1 MRSIESGD
9 SMRAEKLE
17 TPLSQERT
25 MNFRKPL
32 SVLAFVAFAAPL
44 AAHADAPS
52 GEFYELH
59 SKPAAD
65 DKDRSSYAELSIWDV
80 IDKKNDDAARV
91 VSRED
96 VRRELASSPV
106 PEVKA

>member
-1 MRSIESGD
+1 
-9 SMRAEKLE
+9 
-17 TPLSQERT
+17 

-32 SVLAFVAFAAPL
+32 SILAFIAFAAPL

-59 SKPAAD
+59 SKPAAEAPAPAADRD
-65 DKDRSSYAELSIWDV
+65 DKDRSSYAEFSIWDV
-80 IDKKNDDAARV
+80 IDKKNDEASRV
-91 VSRED
+91 ISRDE
-96 VRRELASSPV
+96 VRRDLASSPM

>member
-1 MRSIESGD
+1 
-9 SMRAEKLE
+9 
-17 TPLSQERT
+17 

-65 DKDRSSYAELSIWDV
+65 APAPVAADDKDRSSYAEFSIWDV

-96 VRRELASSPV
+96 VRRALASSPM